1 MNRESINLIQQKYHG
16 WFEDHV
22 SCNLYH
28 DPVTDQMNQYPV
40 FTIRFAPLLESLTNC
55 DVIQSDLTSYSPYFI
70 EHIEDKVE
78 RFIDLVC
85 EKALK

>member
-1 MNRESINLIQQKYHG
+1 MNKEKIDLVKKKFPG

-22 SCNLYH
+22 SCNMYH

-40 FTIRFAPLLESLTNC
+40 FSIRFAPLLNSLTNC
-55 DVIQSDLTSYSPYFI
+55 DVIQSDETSNSFTFI

-78 RFIDLVC
+78 RYIDFIC